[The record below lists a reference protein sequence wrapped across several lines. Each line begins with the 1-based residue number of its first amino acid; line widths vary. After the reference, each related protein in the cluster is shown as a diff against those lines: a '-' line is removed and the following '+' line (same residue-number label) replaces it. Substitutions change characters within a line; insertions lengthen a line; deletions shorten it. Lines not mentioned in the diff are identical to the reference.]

1 MPASKSTS
9 TALTEAASVTTPTS
23 TKATSKT
30 TPAAVKTAKASRK
43 KVDDDAELL
52 TVPIDPGVLLN
63 LCYVSASRQNF
74 ATNVM
79 RKLFT
84 RAKRKTSNV
93 NGVLGKTKLD
103 VDKVEYIKSITFKM
117 YPLDQKETLESAWS
131 KCRGAIDEANRR
143 LYRPK

>member
-1 MPASKSTS
+1 M
-9 TALTEAASVTTPTS
+9 TTPTS
-23 TKATSKT
+23 TRAASKT

-43 KVDDDAELL
+43 KVDDDTELL

-74 ATNVM
+74 TTNVM

-84 RAKRKTSNV
+84 RAERETSSM

-103 VDKVEYIKSITFKM
+103 VDKVEYIK
-117 YPLDQKETLESAWS
+117 
-131 KCRGAIDEANRR
+131 
-143 LYRPK
+143 